1 LGELI
6 VAAKKYIRPLAALL
20 PALAIGLCFIAG
32 SLQGA
37 GVEPGG
43 TTEDVTG
50 TITPLYYSSRDNA
63 LTVKLDLE
71 IEEPLSETGYELD
84 VECRVYTNPADP
96 AERTMLKDV
105 RLDSDTGDDGKA
117 TEIIRFELSSP
128 LPKAHILSWYIY
140 DYQLLPT
147 E

>member
-1 LGELI
+1 MI

-37 GVEPGG
+37 GVEPGESNSTG
-43 TTEDVTG
+43 EVTG

-63 LTVKLDLE
+63 LTVKLYLE
-71 IEEPLSETGYELD
+71 IETPQSETGYTLD

-96 AERTMLKDV
+96 AERSMLKSV
-105 RLDSDTGDDGKA
+105 SLEAETGGDGKA
-117 TEIIRFELSSP
+117 TKIIKLVLEDP
-128 LPKAHILSWYIY
+128 LPKAHILSWYVY
-140 DYQLLPT
+140 DYQVPA